1 MNPKY
6 LALIVSVIV
15 LLSIVLASTGYSY
28 WHSATALPKA
38 DLSIQ
43 VVYVYL
49 THSTANSEGGFNYD
63 TLKGEGYNLT
73 SYVIILKVSNN
84 GAQMVSMTPFRAV
97 LAQHIT
103 ENKIGFND
111 SNGNP
116 APGGLGGPSFEI
128 SNPMVTDDR
137 AGMASAGFSNYL
149 DAKSS
154 KLIALTGVVSL
165 NKFDQQYLQS
175 GHLSVWVSVT
185 AQTGYAS
192 GQSVWGPD
200 SQSAN
205 DVEQVTLR
213 QIGNDYLYNVLLSTN
228 QTLII
233 DGLDA
238 TVEGNR

>member
-1 MNPKY
+1 
-6 LALIVSVIV
+6 
-15 LLSIVLASTGYSY
+15 
-28 WHSATALPKA
+28 
-38 DLSIQ
+38 
-43 VVYVYL
+43 
-49 THSTANSEGGFNYD
+49 
-63 TLKGEGYNLT
+63 
-73 SYVIILKVSNN
+73 
-84 GAQMVSMTPFRAV
+84 MVSMTEFRAV
-97 LAQHIT
+97 LAQRIT

-128 SNPMVTDDR
+128 SNSMVTDQR
-137 AGMASAGFSNYL
+137 ASMATAGFSNYL

-154 KLIALTGVVSL
+154 RLIALTGVISL
-165 NKFDQQYLQS
+165 NKFDQQHLQS
-175 GHLSVWVSVT
+175 GHLSVWGSVT

-205 DVEQVTLR
+205 DVEQVTFK

-233 DGLDA
+233 DGLDV
-238 TVEGNR
+238 TVESNR